1 MARAIRAESSDAAS
15 GAAINFARSE
25 PVWLPTPGMRLYR
38 DLRRLLRQA
47 RAEADGRAIKLSVLD
62 LLGKSHVEVTATVSS
77 GRSTRVLACS
87 FPRHA
92 AGMLGQGFAETL
104 DLG

>member
-1 MARAIRAESSDAAS
+1 MARAVRAEST
-15 GAAINFARSE
+15 GAANAGTISFVRSE
-25 PVWLPTPGMRLYR
+25 PVWLPAPGMRLYR

-47 RAEADGRAIKLSVLD
+47 RAEAGGGPIKLSVLD

-104 DLG
+104 ELG